1 MEQNTRHPRTR
12 VVAPVSRG
20 RGSLSLATNR
30 KNEIWLL
37 NSASPFPFQSR
48 RHVLNLTLCVTVVS
62 VCQTD
67 GSVMGIRTV
76 RMGLTRVLN
85 CAVSVPCPS
94 VWASQQVVA
103 ICLLACLP
111 PGSPPKKKRFHLSW
125 KCTFIS
131 VSMAL
136 ATSGS

>member
-1 MEQNTRHPRTR
+1 M
-12 VVAPVSRG
+12 
-20 RGSLSLATNR
+20 
-30 KNEIWLL
+30 
-37 NSASPFPFQSR
+37 
-48 RHVLNLTLCVTVVS
+48 LNLTLCVTVVS
-62 VCQTD
+62 VCRTD

-111 PGSPPKKKRFHLSW
+111 PGSPPKKKVSLVLEMHLY
-125 KCTFIS
+125 KR
-131 VSMAL
+131 
-136 ATSGS
+136 